1 MIIGAMCLSNLFDM
15 KSVPELNL
23 GLSCLQIF
31 KMSVSDILKKSK
43 FTGLLSDK
51 KLSNGTFED
60 PISEAKFGPTS
71 EKKEL
76 NPFAISI

>member
-1 MIIGAMCLSNLFDM
+1 
-15 KSVPELNL
+15 
-23 GLSCLQIF
+23 
-31 KMSVSDILKKSK
+31 MSVSDILKKSK

-60 PISEAKFGPTS
+60 PISEAKYGPTS